1 MINFSVTIL
10 GCGSAK
16 PTLRHY
22 PSSQIVDY
30 NGNLFMVDCA
40 EAAQLQF
47 RRYHFRDARLSHIFI
62 TPSHGDHCLGLAGLL
77 SSYSLSGRT
86 DDIHIYA
93 PLELEDI
100 LNHQIEFFVK
110 GAQFNIVF
118 HPIDDCVGSV
128 IYEDEAITV
137 TPFPLLHKIPC
148 FGFLFREKTA
158 ERHFKSE
165 CIERYG
171 ISVEAIRD
179 IKKGMDY
186 TTADGTVIPN
196 SELTTDPEPPRS
208 YAYCCDTLPNN
219 ANATLLHGV
228 DLIYH
233 DSTYA
238 DAETLLAGNNYHST
252 ARQAAEFAKL
262 CDAKK
267 LILGHYSSRYETE
280 DKLLEEAK
288 EVFENTVLA
297 NEGVKVEVGK

>member
-47 RRYHFRDARLSHIFI
+47 RRYRFRDARLSHIFI
-62 TPSHGDHCLGLAGLL
+62 SHSHGDHCLGLPGLL

-86 DDIHIYA
+86 DDIHVYA
-93 PLELEDI
+93 PQDLEDI
-100 LNHQIEFFVK
+100 FKHQLDFFVK
-110 GAQFNIVF
+110 GAQFNTFF
-118 HPIDDCVGSV
+118 HPIDDYVGSV
-128 IYEDEAITV
+128 IYEDDAITV

-148 FGFLFREKTA
+148 FGFLFKEKKT
-158 ERHFKSE
+158 RHFKSE

-171 ISVEAIRD
+171 ISYEAIKD
-179 IKKGMDY
+179 IKNGMDFI
-186 TTADGTVIPN
+186 TPDGTVIPN
-196 SELTTDPEPPRS
+196 TELTTDPEPPRS
-208 YAYCCDTLPNN
+208 YAYCCDTMPCPDN
-219 ANATLLHGV
+219 AALLQGV
-228 DLIYH
+228 DLLYH

-238 DAETLLAGNNYHST
+238 EAETALAANNYHST
-252 ARQAAEFAKL
+252 SRQAAEFAKL
-262 CDAKK
+262 CNAKK

-280 DKLLEEAK
+280 DQILADAVK
-288 EVFENTVLA
+288 VFPNSVLA
-297 NEGVKVEVGK
+297 NEGMKFMIGE